1 MYNTVKI
8 PELVAFDQ
16 NSLNKLKRDVKHNP
30 EGGLK
35 ATIGQIEGLFI
46 QMMLKSMR
54 QASTMGGVFDSQQS
68 AMFMSMY
75 DQQIAQ
81 RIANTNKLG
90 FANQIMTQIGHSQ
103 NQSIQSPYNSSY
115 VPLETT
121 VSKQSGYKHTPV
133 MIATGTKPSHFIGGG
148 FISRLL
154 RPAIEAAQQSGVPH
168 QLIIAQA
175 ALESNWGNSEIL
187 TQNGKRSHNLFGIKA
202 TPDWKGEVTE
212 ITTTE
217 YKNGMPYTQKDT
229 FKVYKSYADALA
241 DYTALL
247 TKNLRYR
254 HVLTSTT
261 PEAGAKALQSAGYA
275 TDPAYAKKLIS
286 IIHQIRDRMSNAV
299 HSYTTDLS
307 SLF

>member
-1 MYNTVKI
+1 MFSTAKI

-16 NSLNKLKRDVKHNP
+16 TSLNKLKRDVKDNP

-35 ATIGQIEGLFI
+35 ATVCQIEGLFI

-54 QASTMGGVFDSQQS
+54 QASSMGGVFDSQQS

-90 FANQIMTQIGHSQ
+90 FANQIMTQFGYRQ
-103 NQSIQSPYNSSY
+103 GQSIQSTYKSPYA
-115 VPLETT
+115 PLDTT
-121 VSKQSGYKHTPV
+121 VPKQSVYEHVPV
-133 MIATGTKPSHFIGGG
+133 MIESKTKSSHFGGES

-154 RPAIEAAQQSGVPH
+154 GPAIEVAQQSGVPH

-175 ALESNWGNSEIL
+175 ALESNWGNSEIR
-187 TQNGKRSHNLFGIKA
+187 TQNGRRSHNLFGIKA
-202 TPDWKGEVTE
+202 TPDWKGEVTV

-217 YKNGMPYTQKDT
+217 YKNGVPYLQKDT
-229 FKVYKSYADALA
+229 FKVYKSYTDALA
-241 DYTALL
+241 DYTAVL